1 MSLSNNVSY
10 KHIFNIIEIEN
21 ILFIVYSVKAVINNL
36 KFVLNV
42 RFLNKCITLNIEYQN
57 V

>member
-10 KHIFNIIEIEN
+10 KHIFNITEIEN

-42 RFLNKCITLNIEYQN
+42 RF
-57 V
+57 